1 MKALIVF
8 TMLLT
13 GAAAQAAKCPYVAYA
28 VSPVE
33 CEMIHS
39 QQQAA
44 EAREERKEA
53 DLQADAD
60 KIEKAKQTP
69 CGFNNPEHQL
79 CARIAPSQIT
89 GPKGGTI
96 QQLADGTM
104 WVTIHVAGDPVTM
117 ELIPGM
123 PTKET
128 FNTVVITNRSDD
140 DIVAGYRPQ
149 SDRLD
154 IQGDCQ
160 SRTYQ
165 IMGGEVLSGKDGGGI
180 PLGDIG
186 IEDALHRVM
195 PDTDTPI
202 SLYSR

>member
-1 MKALIVF
+1 VRNDPLP
-8 TMLLT
+8 
-13 GAAAQAAKCPYVAYA
+13 AA
-28 VSPVE
+28 
-33 CEMIHS
+33 
-39 QQQAA
+39 AA